1 MRLPRFAGA
10 GRRCAA
16 APRRYTDVMNMLHRD
31 VAGPC
36 LTPAGSVVC
45 IGALD
50 GVHRG
55 HRAVLDRVRERA
67 ESLKADPVAVTFA
80 PIPRAY
86 FSGNVAQLTTAREK
100 IELLRDAGMK
110 YILMLRFN
118 AYMAGMS
125 AEDFIGRV
133 LVERLAAREVWVGE
147 GFRFGHE
154 RRGDLEMLQRIGAE
168 EWMSADVVPPLLVDD
183 ERVSSTRIRAALAA
197 SDFAAAERLLGRRFT
212 MGGHV
217 VYGQQIGRKIGCPTA
232 NLPLGK
238 RIAPLGGVF
247 AVRVH
252 GVGDMSGATLTGVAS
267 VGVRPTVA
275 AEPVPVLEV
284 FIFDFDAPIYGRRIG
299 VEFMHKLRDEERYPD
314 LAALIRQ
321 IGDDVAQARHYFN
334 TAGNS
339 MAANQTA
346 DSAASRMNAPRMSD
360 QHEQPA

>member
-1 MRLPRFAGA
+1 MRLPRFPGA

-154 RRGDLEMLQRIGAE
+154 RRGDLEMLQRVGAE

-252 GVGDMSGATLTGVAS
+252 GVGDRSRPGVAS
-267 VGVRPTVA
+267 LGTRPTINGT
-275 AEPVPVLEV
+275 EPLLEAHLL
-284 FIFDFDAPIYGRRIG
+284 DFDGDLYGKRIE
-299 VEFMHKLRDEERYPD
+299 VEFVKKIRNEEKYPD
-314 LAALIRQ
+314 LATLAHQ
-321 IGDDVAQARHYFN
+321 IGRDITATRIILGLEERAR
-334 TAGNS
+334 AGVTS
-339 MAANQTA
+339 
-346 DSAASRMNAPRMSD
+346 
-360 QHEQPA
+360 